1 MTFDIMSLTFLEIRD
16 GVHDIRSIHNEI
28 WNIRNTS
35 TVDFLRQEET
45 V

>member
-28 WNIRNTS
+28 WDICNTL
-35 TVDFLRQEET
+35 TVDIVRQEET